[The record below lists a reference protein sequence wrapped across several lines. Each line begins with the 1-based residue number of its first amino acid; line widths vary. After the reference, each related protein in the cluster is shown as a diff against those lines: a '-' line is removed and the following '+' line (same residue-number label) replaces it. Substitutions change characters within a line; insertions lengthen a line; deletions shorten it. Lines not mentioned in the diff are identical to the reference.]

1 MKNTK
6 DKMKEIVL
14 KIILEPKKKDMILP
28 LVKKKEKKMIEIVKK
43 VLLHL
48 KKMILEESEN
58 IVITKIIIKITKTK
72 TKEII
77 RKF

>member
-6 DKMKEIVL
+6 DKMKETVL

-28 LVKKKEKKMIEIVKK
+28 LVKKNERKMIEIVKK
-43 VLLHL
+43 ILRHL
-48 KKMILEESEN
+48 KNMISEESKN
-58 IVITKIIIKITKTK
+58 IVITKIIIKTTNTK